1 MGMTEWRGGA
11 GAVVACGAV
20 MLLAAACGPRQTVH
34 VVRAGETLSD
44 IGVAYGVDYRE
55 IARANGITDPDWLRA
70 GRRVVIP
77 NGHERGRRVARAGMR
92 RHGSA
97 ARSDLDVTGFAWP
110 VRRGQVT
117 SGFGPRAG
125 SHHDGVDIAA
135 PRGLPIVAAAAGEVL
150 YAGRLRG
157 YGNVVIVDHGGGY
170 ASVYAHNARNLVRAG
185 AHVEH
190 GEAIATVGQS
200 GQATGPHLHFE
211 IRKDNVARDPLRYL
225 PPVTVRAAR
234 LATR

>member
-1 MGMTEWRGGA
+1 MTWWRGGA
-11 GAVVACGAV
+11 GATAACGVV

-44 IGVAYGVDYRE
+44 IGAAYGVDYRE
-55 IARANGITDPDWLRA
+55 IARANGITDPDWVRV

-77 NGHERGRRVARAGMR
+77 SGREGDRRAARPATQR
-92 RHGSA
+92 RGSA
-97 ARSDLDVTGFAWP
+97 VRSDLNATGFAWP
-110 VRRGQVT
+110 VQRGQVT

-135 PRGLPIVAAAAGEVL
+135 PRGLPIVAAAGGKVL

-225 PPVTVRAAR
+225 PTVAVRSAR